1 MSVVNPQL
9 DIIYR
14 MMSEF
19 VTSADIAKTIY
30 QGLSFISEEVGAEA
44 ASFFHL
50 SDDQKTLRCEACI
63 GPTDITGL
71 EIAANQGI
79 VGAVTQSNEMRF
91 VRDAAKDADFTGAV
105 DNQTGFHT
113 RSMIC
118 VPVSGKGRHYG
129 ALQLINKIGGDGFF
143 SDNDAALVSV
153 FGTSAALALTNS
165 QLALQMVEAN
175 ALKRDLQMAARVQES
190 LFPDHAP
197 DYISG
202 VNIPKKGVSGDL
214 FDYVER
220 HGKVFFCMADV
231 SGKGT
236 DAALVMAQTHSL
248 FRALSKQASTPA
260 ELAAAMNGELVETAS
275 NGMFVTA
282 IIGLYDPQSGDMQC
296 CNAGHE
302 PGLLLSAN
310 GDYRFFEASLQPL
323 GIMDFEAG
331 DIVTETASLS
341 EARFFCYSDGLTEA
355 EYEGRMI
362 GADRLAQILS
372 TQMDL
377 PLAAQIRNSV
387 DAVHARASRLPDDLT
402 LLGLGC
408 PPLAHATP
416 TPALATPALVKAAQP
431 DAENYPAPADFDF
444 SMLNEI
450 SELRRIRTH
459 LRDSLTGTKAQ
470 ARLNDI
476 VTAIDEA
483 AQNIIRHAFPDN
495 MTGTINISIWLT
507 EAATKISL
515 TDTAPLIDVS
525 SIKPR
530 DLDDLREGGLGTH
543 FITSLSEAAEWS
555 HRGGQN
561 TLDLTFDHP
570 KD

>member
-9 DIIYR
+9 DIVYR

-19 VTSADIAKTIY
+19 VSSADIAKTIY
-30 QGLSFISEEVGAEA
+30 QGLSFICEEVGAEA

-50 SDDQKTLRCEACI
+50 SEDQKTLRCEACI

-91 VRDAAKDADFTGAV
+91 VRDASKDADFTGEV
-105 DNQTGFHT
+105 DDKTGFRT

-129 ALQLINKIGGDGFF
+129 ALQLINKNGGDGFF

-310 GDYRFFEASLQPL
+310 GEYRFFEASLQPL
-323 GIMDFEAG
+323 GIMDFEAD
-331 DIVTETASLS
+331 DIVTDTASLTD
-341 EARFFCYSDGLTEA
+341 ARFFCYSDGLTEA
-355 EYEGRMI
+355 EYDGRMI
-362 GADRLAQILS
+362 GAERLARILS

-408 PPLAHATP
+408 PPLAQATP
-416 TPALATPALVKAAQP
+416 TPTLVEATQP

-459 LRDSLTGTKAQ
+459 LRERLTGTKAQ

-495 MTGTINISIWLT
+495 MTGTINISVWLT
-507 EAATKISL
+507 EAATKITL

-525 SIKPR
+525 NIKPR

-543 FITSLSEAAEWS
+543 FITSLSERRNGAIAAGRTRWI
-555 HRGGQN
+555 
-561 TLDLTFDHP
+561 
-570 KD
+570 

>member
-19 VTSADIAKTIY
+19 VSSADIAKTIY
-30 QGLSFISEEVGAEA
+30 QGLSFICDEVGAEA

-71 EIAANQGI
+71 EIAASQGI
-79 VGAVTQSNEMRF
+79 VGAVTQTNKMRF
-91 VRDAAKDADFTGAV
+91 VRDASKDADFTGEV
-105 DNQTGFHT
+105 DDKTGFQT

-129 ALQLINKIGGDGFF
+129 ALQLINKNGGDGFF

-165 QLALQMVEAN
+165 QLALQMVEAD
-175 ALKRDLQMAARVQES
+175 ALKRDLQMAAKVQES

-197 DYISG
+197 DYIAG

-220 HGKVFFCMADV
+220 RGKVFFCMADV

-248 FRALSKQASTPA
+248 FRALSKQATTPA
-260 ELAAAMNGELVETAS
+260 ELAAAMNAELVETAS
-275 NGMFVTA
+275 GGMFVTA
-282 IIGLYDPQSGDMQC
+282 IIGLYDPQTGDMQC

-302 PGLLLSAN
+302 PGLLLDAT
-310 GDYRFFEASLQPL
+310 GEFAFFEASLQPL
-323 GIMDFEAG
+323 GIMDFEAA
-331 DIVTETASLS
+331 DIATEGASLTD
-341 EARFFCYSDGLTEA
+341 ARFFCYSDGLTEA
-355 EYEGRMI
+355 EYDGQMI
-362 GADRLAQILS
+362 GAERLARILS
-372 TQMDL
+372 AQMDL
-377 PLAAQIRNSV
+377 PLGVQIRNTV

-402 LLGLGC
+402 LLGIGC
-408 PPLAHATP
+408 PSMARVTSSPMAMSQ
-416 TPALATPALVKAAQP
+416 ALAQAET
-431 DAENYPAPADFDF
+431 DNENYLASADFEL

-450 SELRRIRTH
+450 SELRRIRNH
-459 LRDSLTGTKAQ
+459 LKESLTGTKAQ
-470 ARLNDI
+470 ERLNDI

-495 MTGTINISIWLT
+495 MTGTITISIWLT
-507 EAATKISL
+507 EAATKISV
-515 TDTAPLIDVS
+515 TDTAPLIDVN

-543 FITSLSEAAEWS
+543 FITSLSDAAEWS
-555 HRGGQN
+555 HRGGKN